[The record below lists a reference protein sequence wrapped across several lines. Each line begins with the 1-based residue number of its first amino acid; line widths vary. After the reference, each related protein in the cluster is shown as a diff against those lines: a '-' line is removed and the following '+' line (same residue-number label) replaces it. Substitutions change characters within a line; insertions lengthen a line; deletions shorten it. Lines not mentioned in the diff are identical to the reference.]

1 MSLISSMRHVSAALL
16 MAAAAMIASPASA
29 QRGIDI
35 DNPDNRQLIV
45 CTLGQACAGN
55 SLSVVNDA
63 FYGSATVGGDTVQYF
78 GNKQVFIYNEG
89 VVSFDNELPTG
100 PAGASVVGGLESLGS
115 GDWFAPGLSN
125 TTAFAF
131 DDGFGKIRVQ
141 WGATLNSSNFS
152 FAIFGTNVI
161 ATPFVRFG
169 YAGFPPTLPLGAVTG
184 YNYTPFSGVISGTNP
199 NDGVNAPYDENLAG
213 FDLRYA
219 GSSLATTTVVPEPG
233 VWALMILGFGLA
245 GAALRRRE
253 SVLTRA

>member
-1 MSLISSMRHVSAALL
+1 

-35 DNPDNRQLIV
+35 DNPGSPLLIV

-55 SLSVVNDA
+55 SLSSINDA
-63 FYGSATVGGDTVQYF
+63 FYSSATVGAETVRYF

-100 PAGASVVGGLESLGS
+100 LTGASVVGGLASLGS

-125 TTAFAF
+125 TLAFAF
-131 DDGFGKIRVQ
+131 NNGLGKIRVQ
-141 WGATLNSSNFS
+141 WGAALDSLDFS
-152 FAIFGTNVI
+152 FAIQRRNLVSNP
-161 ATPFVRFG
+161 TPFVQFG
-169 YAGFPPTLPLGAVTG
+169 YSGDPPGYPPGLVTG

-199 NDGVNAPYDENLAG
+199 NDGVNAPYDETLAG

-233 VWALMILGFGLA
+233 TWALMILGFGLA

-253 SVLTRA
+253 SVLTRG

>member
-1 MSLISSMRHVSAALL
+1 

-35 DNPDNRQLIV
+35 DNPFSLRLDV
-45 CTLGQACAGN
+45 CTLGLTCTGN
-55 SLSVVNDA
+55 SLSSIDDL
-63 FYGSATVGGDTVQYF
+63 FYGSATVGGETVTYF
-78 GNKQVFIYNEG
+78 EDRQVFIYNEG

-100 PAGASVVGGLESLGS
+100 ASVAGGLASLGS

-125 TTAFAF
+125 TLAFAF
-131 DDGFGKIRVQ
+131 NDGLGKIRVQ
-141 WGATLNSSNFS
+141 WGAALDSLDFS
-152 FAIFGTNVI
+152 FAIQRRNLVSNP
-161 ATPFVRFG
+161 TPFVQFG
-169 YAGFPPTLPLGAVTG
+169 YSGDPPGYPPGLVTG

-199 NDGVNAPYDENLAG
+199 NDGVNAPYDETLAG

-233 VWALMILGFGLA
+233 TWALMILGFGLA

-253 SVLTRA
+253 SVLTRG